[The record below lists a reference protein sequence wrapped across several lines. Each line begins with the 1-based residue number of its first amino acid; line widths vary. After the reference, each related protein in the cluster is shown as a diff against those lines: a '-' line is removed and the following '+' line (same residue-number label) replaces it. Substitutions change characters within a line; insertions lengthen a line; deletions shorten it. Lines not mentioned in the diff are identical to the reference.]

1 LLSEK
6 RSRIGRGA
14 DGGRYS
20 QRGELSFARE
30 KGYQKV
36 NIRSRVY
43 DHPKKTLIGTGRAL
57 LEVISTKLAT
67 SSDSIDD
74 YIRRTLLFY
83 SIDRN
88 ELAEMVQS
96 TMQELKE
103 TGLVEESNRSDYS
116 ATFLGQAV
124 VASSLGPEDGLFV
137 HRELRKALQAFVM
150 DGEMHVL
157 YSFTPVQAAYGNINW
172 QIFRKEVER
181 LDESNMR
188 ALEFVGLKPL
198 VINKM

>member
-1 LLSEK
+1 
-6 RSRIGRGA
+6 
-14 DGGRYS
+14 
-20 QRGELSFARE
+20 
-30 KGYQKV
+30 
-36 NIRSRVY
+36 
-43 DHPKKTLIGTGRAL
+43 L

-67 SSDSIDD
+67 SRVSIDD
-74 YIRRTLLFY
+74 YIRKTLLFY

-88 ELAEMVQS
+88 ELADMVLS
-96 TMQELKE
+96 TMQDLKE
-103 TGLVEESNRSDYS
+103 TGLIEEIDELDYS
-116 ATFLGQAV
+116 ATLLGQAV
-124 VASSLGPEDGLFV
+124 VASSLAPEDGLFV

-157 YSFTPVQAAYGNINW
+157 YSFTPVQAAHGNINW

-188 ALEFVGLKPL
+188 VLDFVGLKPL

>member
-1 LLSEK
+1 
-6 RSRIGRGA
+6 
-14 DGGRYS
+14 
-20 QRGELSFARE
+20 
-30 KGYQKV
+30 
-36 NIRSRVY
+36 
-43 DHPKKTLIGTGRAL
+43 L

-67 SSDSIDD
+67 SRVSIDD
-74 YIRRTLLFY
+74 YTRKTLLFY

-88 ELAEMVQS
+88 ELANMVLS
-96 TMQELKE
+96 TMQDLKE
-103 TGLVEESNRSDYS
+103 TGLIEEIDELDYS
-116 ATFLGQAV
+116 ATLLGQAV
-124 VASSLGPEDGLFV
+124 VASSLAPEDGLFV

-157 YSFTPVQAAYGNINW
+157 YSFTPVQAAHGNINW

-188 ALEFVGLKPL
+188 VLDFVGLKPL

>member
-1 LLSEK
+1 M
-6 RSRIGRGA
+6 
-14 DGGRYS
+14 
-20 QRGELSFARE
+20 E

-36 NIRSRVY
+36 KAGIRVY
-43 DHPKKTLIGTGRAL
+43 DHLKKKLIKSGRAL

-83 SIDRN
+83 SIDWN
-88 ELAEMVQS
+88 ELQEMVLS
-96 TMQELKE
+96 TLQELKK
-103 TGLVEESNRSDYS
+103 TGLIEESNGSEYS

-124 VASSLGPEDGLFV
+124 VASSLAPEDGLFV

-157 YSFTPVQAAYGNINW
+157 YYFTPVQATHGNINW
-172 QIFRKEVER
+172 QIFRQEVER